1 MQSSEIQVVFFE
13 LSMKV
18 LEPFVTQ
25 NIECARASIVCD
37 STELQFARV
46 AQPDL
51 RTELSFRHPANAA
64 GLNTERCGV
73 FVAPAACL

>member
-1 MQSSEIQVVFFE
+1 
-13 LSMKV
+13 MKV

-25 NIECARASIVCD
+25 NIEFARASIVCD

-51 RTELSFRHPANAA
+51 RTELTFRHPANAA
-64 GLNTERCGV
+64 GLINTERCGV